1 MTKNTQKCTLIPIN
15 RCTPMTKIHIGKLI
29 KEKFRNSGYTTTE
42 LAAILHCDRTNIY
55 RIFNRQSIDCELL
68 NNISKALH
76 YDFLKEYSLHEI
88 QTQNEIQLTIKF
100 TDKKIIITK
109 PDNLNIEINNKIEK
123 K

>member
-29 KEKFRNSGYTTTE
+29 KEQFRKSGYTTTE
-42 LAAILHCDRTNIY
+42 LAAMLHCDRTNIY

-76 YDFLKEYSLHEI
+76 YDFLKEYSLHET

-100 TDKKIIITK
+100 TDNKIIITK